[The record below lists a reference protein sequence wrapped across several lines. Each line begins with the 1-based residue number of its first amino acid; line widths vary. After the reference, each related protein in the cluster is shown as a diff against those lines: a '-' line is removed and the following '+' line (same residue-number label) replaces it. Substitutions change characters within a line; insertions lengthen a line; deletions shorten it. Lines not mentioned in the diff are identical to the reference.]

1 MWLSKR
7 RYDEI
12 DQYVYQLLMDFEPV
26 DFPFD
31 VVSLAEWMEIKI
43 RSFSSLPEEK
53 RSRLLGNDKTS
64 TGLHVC
70 DKRKPAPEFS
80 IYYNDDTEKGRWLFT
95 ISHEIGHI
103 VLKHGSNPT
112 LEQESEADY
121 FAKQLMAPRC
131 LLVARRMTN
140 PMEIHDAFNLSWE
153 ASSYLSSSVSK
164 VLLKNEKAVHE
175 NDEEFLSWCREKGW
189 LEDHN

>member
-12 DQYVYQLLMDFEPV
+12 DQSVYQLLMDFDPV
-26 DFPFD
+26 RFPFD
-31 VVSLAEWMEIKI
+31 VVSIAEWMGIEV

-53 RSRLLGNDKTS
+53 RNYLLGNDKTS

-70 DKRKPAPEFS
+70 DKRKPIPEFS
-80 IYYNDDTEKGRWLFT
+80 IFFNDDMEKGRWLFT

-131 LLVARRMTN
+131 LAVASGMTN
-140 PMEIHDAFNLSWE
+140 PMEIHDVFGLSWE

-164 VLLKNEKAVHE
+164 ALLKNGKTTHE
-175 NDEEFLSWCREKGW
+175 NDEEFLSWCRGNGW
-189 LEDHN
+189 LKD